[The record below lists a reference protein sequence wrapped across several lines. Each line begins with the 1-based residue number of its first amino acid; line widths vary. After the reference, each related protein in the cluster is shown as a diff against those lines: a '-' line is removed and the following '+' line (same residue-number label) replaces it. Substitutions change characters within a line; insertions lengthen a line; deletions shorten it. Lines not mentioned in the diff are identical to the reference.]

1 MKVYGNGTVVKK
13 GNRHLLRVV
22 TGYRESGEPIRKS
35 KSVKAQGK
43 REAEKML
50 RDWIRE
56 LETQETTYEAEKM
69 TMSELMQYHVDIKAE
84 AQSVRPVTIDG
95 YLKLKKY
102 ADRFIGERLITELT
116 FLDIED
122 FCRELKKHGGQG
134 GKPVG
139 ANHVMKV
146 YGFVKSALKKAVRNR
161 WIAYNPA
168 ADACPFKS
176 EKPEVSILS
185 EDETRRFIDRVLEYP
200 RPDQATAL
208 LLSIC
213 CGTRRSEVCALTWR
227 DIDLDKQEVYV
238 RQAVT
243 EVLNDNGEPGRTLHF
258 GEPKTANGVRD
269 IPIPN
274 VCAEY
279 LREEKAAQRQRL
291 EYFNCYSGD
300 DTPVCANSKGGFM
313 RPSNLS
319 KFAKN
324 FLLDN
329 GFDAKVTLH
338 SLRHG
343 FVTHLLDRGMPANQI
358 GQVSGQTP
366 KVVLDTYGN
375 HRSEAVIRRIAA
387 ELNEMTSLT
396 AVS

>member
-1 MKVYGNGTVVKK
+1 ME
-13 GNRHLLRVV
+13 L
-22 TGYRESGEPIRKS
+22 TGMPL
-35 KSVKAQGK
+35 A
-43 REAEKML
+43 
-50 RDWIRE
+50 
-56 LETQETTYEAEKM
+56 
-69 TMSELMQYHVDIKAE
+69 LMQHHIDIKAE
-84 AQSVRPVTIDG
+84 TQSVRPVTIDG

-102 ADRFIGERLITELT
+102 ADRFIGDRLITELT

-168 ADACPFKS
+168 SDACPFKS

-185 EDETRRFIDRVLEYP
+185 EDETRRFIDRV
-200 RPDQATAL
+200 
-208 LLSIC
+208 
-213 CGTRRSEVCALTWR
+213 
-227 DIDLDKQEVYV
+227 
-238 RQAVT
+238 
-243 EVLNDNGEPGRTLHF
+243 
-258 GEPKTANGVRD
+258 
-269 IPIPN
+269 
-274 VCAEY
+274 
-279 LREEKAAQRQRL
+279 L

-387 ELNEMTSLT
+387 ELNEMTSLA